1 MRKIVSAGLIAAMIL
16 AATPA
21 GAFAAGKTAAKRQD
35 QSTGTIKGDTKNAQG
50 EKLTQTKV
58 RVRNAQSGTI
68 AAELTT
74 DAAGNF
80 VGVVPAGSYTIEVLG
95 PTGTVIGLSPIVSVA
110 AGQTATI
117 SITASAVAA
126 VGAASGAG
134 AATAAGFG
142 LFGLGA
148 VATVAVLGGAT
159 AATVVGIQ
167 ATRTRNR
174 ATASPSR

>member
-1 MRKIVSAGLIAAMIL
+1 MRKIVTAGLIVALIVIGL
-16 AATPA
+16 PV
-21 GAFAAGKTAAKRQD
+21 GAFAAGPAAKRGQG
-35 QSTGTIKGDTKNAQG
+35 QSTGTIKGDAKNAQG

-58 RVRNAQSGTI
+58 RVRNSGTGTI

-74 DAAGNF
+74 DTAGNF

-95 PTGTVIGLSPIVSVA
+95 PTGTVIGLSPVVTVL

-117 SITASAVAA
+117 SVTASAVAA
-126 VGAASGAG
+126 VGAAAGAG
-134 AATAAGFG
+134 GAAAAGFG

-167 ATRTRNR
+167 ATRNR
-174 ATASPSR
+174 TTASPAR

>member
-1 MRKIVSAGLIAAMIL
+1 MRKIVSAALVAAMVVAVMPVGAL
-16 AATPA
+16 AAGP
-21 GAFAAGKTAAKRQD
+21 AAKRRQD
-35 QSTGTIKGDTKNAQG
+35 QTTGPIKGETKNAQG

-58 RVRNAQSGTI
+58 RVRSAQTGTI

-74 DAAGNF
+74 DASGSF

-117 SITASAVAA
+117 TITAAAVAA
-126 VGAASGAG
+126 VGAAAGAG
-134 AATAAGFG
+134 ATAAGFG

-148 VATVAVLGGAT
+148 VATVAVLGGAA

-167 ATRTRNR
+167 ATRNR
-174 ATASPSR
+174 TTASPAR